1 VAGGMANIL
10 ERKTGINVFSA
21 LDFSTKG
28 TPMNTQMRR
37 SRWSLFL
44 LAFCLLAHCQR
55 NPSGSNIR
63 IIDDILN
70 NRESFFYLDTQTYPQ
85 RDVRLPIGVFDSGT
99 GGLTVLDAI
108 LRFDQFENQSH
119 AWTGEGDGILDFQE
133 ENFIFLADQA
143 NMPYGY
149 YSNENKTDLLKEHII
164 KDVQFLLGNR
174 YYTAGDAPTYRMD
187 KSPVKAIVIACN
199 TATAYGKED
208 IEAFMDRAGLDIH
221 VIGVIDAGVKTA
233 LQVFE
238 KNEDGCVAIMATA
251 GTVASQ
257 GYIRTLNSMKKDL
270 DYTGRITAFQQAGIG
285 LAGAI
290 DGSPDFIDPRATG
303 PREGYMGPS
312 EDHPVAKISPDI
324 LERYNFDWDHHQ
336 MLFEGIASR
345 PTMIQINSVEN
356 YIAYHL
362 VSLMEQIRQAPEANT
377 LRAIIL
383 GCTHYPFYTKIFKEK
398 LDELYDYQ
406 EEGEYVYRP
415 FMSEHIVL
423 IDPAQN
429 TAKELYD
436 YLKACHLL
444 NDDRQGTSEFYISV
458 PNVLNEHIQ
467 LDSLGHFTY
476 AYKYGRKTGDI
487 QEYVKRVPFSKST
500 ISIEVTQRLDDK
512 VPLVFDE
519 IVRFNQSNPK
529 TVYIPAELKI
539 NHDN

>member
-1 VAGGMANIL
+1 
-10 ERKTGINVFSA
+10 
-21 LDFSTKG
+21 
-28 TPMNTQMRR
+28 MNTQMRR
-37 SRWSLFL
+37 NRWSLFL
-44 LAFCLLAHCQR
+44 LAFCLVAHCQK
-55 NPSGSNIR
+55 NSGVSDIR
-63 IIDDILN
+63 VIDDILT

-85 RDVRLPIGVFDSGT
+85 QDTRLPIGVFDSGT

-119 AWTGEGDGILDFQE
+119 AWTREGDGILDFQE

-164 KDVQFLLGNR
+164 KDVQFLLGDK
-174 YYTAGDAPTYRMD
+174 YYKTGDAASYRTD

-208 IEAFMDRAGLDIH
+208 IEAFFDRAGLDIH

-233 LQVFE
+233 LQGFE
-238 KNEDGCVAIMATA
+238 KNENGCVAIMATA

-257 GYIRTLNSMKKDL
+257 GYIRTLNSMKEDMEF
-270 DYTGRITAFQQAGIG
+270 TGRITAFQQAGIG

-290 DGSPDFIDPRATG
+290 DGSPDFIDPSATG
-303 PREGYMGPS
+303 PRDGYKGPS
-312 EDHPVAKISPDI
+312 EDHPVAKIDPDI
-324 LERYNFDWDHHQ
+324 LKRYNFDWNHHQ
-336 MLFEGIASR
+336 MLFDGDASR
-345 PTMIQINSVEN
+345 PTTIQINSVGN

-377 LRAIIL
+377 LKAIIL
-383 GCTHYPFYTKIFKEK
+383 GCTHYPFYTKIFEEK

-406 EEGEYVYRP
+406 EEGEYVYRS

-436 YLKACHLL
+436 YLEGCNLF
-444 NDDRQGTSEFYISV
+444 NDDGLSRSEFYISV

-467 LDSLGHFTY
+467 LDSSGHFTY
-476 AYKYGRKTGDI
+476 AYKYGRDAGDI
-487 QEYVKRVPFSKST
+487 QEYVKRVPFSKKT
-500 ISIEVTQRLDDK
+500 ISPGVTQRLAEK
-512 VPLVFDE
+512 VPLVFDL

-529 TVYIPAELKI
+529 TGYIPAELKI
-539 NHDN
+539 NHHN

>member
-1 VAGGMANIL
+1 
-10 ERKTGINVFSA
+10 
-21 LDFSTKG
+21 
-28 TPMNTQMRR
+28 MNTHIRR
-37 SRWSLFL
+37 VRWLSFLFT
-44 LAFCLLAHCQR
+44 FCLLVHCQK
-55 NPSGSNIR
+55 NSGVSDIR

-70 NRESFFYLDTQTYPQ
+70 KRESFFYLDTQTYPQ
-85 RDVRLPIGVFDSGT
+85 LDARLPIGVFDSGT

-108 LRFDQFENQSH
+108 VRFDQFENQSH
-119 AWTGEGDGILDFQE
+119 AWTQEGDGILDFQE

-164 KDVQFLLGNR
+164 KDVQFLLGNK
-174 YYTAGDAPTYRMD
+174 YYTAGDAPTYRTD

-208 IEAFMDRAGLDIH
+208 IEAFIDRAGLDIH

-257 GYIRTLNSMKKDL
+257 GYIRTLNSMKEDM

-290 DGSPDFIDPRATG
+290 DGSPDFIDPSAAGLRD
-303 PREGYMGPS
+303 GYKGPS
-312 EDHPVAKISPDI
+312 EEHPVAKINPDI
-324 LERYNFDWDHHQ
+324 LERYNFDWDHHH
-336 MLFEGIASR
+336 MLFKGDASR
-345 PTMIQINSVEN
+345 PTTIQINSVEN

-383 GCTHYPFYTKIFKEK
+383 GCTHYPFYTKIFEEK
-398 LDELYDYQ
+398 LEALYDYR
-406 EEGEYVYRP
+406 EEGDYVYRP

-436 YLKACHLL
+436 YLEASHLF

-476 AYKYGRKTGDI
+476 AYKYGRDAGDI
-487 QEYVKRVPFSKST
+487 QEYVKRVPFSKET
-500 ISIEVTQRLDDK
+500 ISIGVTLRLAEK

-519 IVRFNQSNPK
+519 IVRFNQSNRK
-529 TVYIPAELKI
+529 TEYIPAELKI
-539 NHDN
+539 NHDH